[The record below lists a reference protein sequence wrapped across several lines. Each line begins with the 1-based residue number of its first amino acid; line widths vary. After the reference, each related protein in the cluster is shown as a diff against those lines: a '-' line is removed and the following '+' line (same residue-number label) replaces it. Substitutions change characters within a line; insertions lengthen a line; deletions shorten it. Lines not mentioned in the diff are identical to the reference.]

1 MNKYNDN
8 RKNKNQ
14 HGQKNNSDEADKFKT
29 MFLNDWI
36 SKDLMQNS
44 GKYKN
49 AIEFA
54 EQFGKE
60 IVSQGLTTSQIRN
73 FFGEVRRIQMKGIEN
88 EKTAFLLLK
97 PKLAYAAKR
106 AERTGAVMFKD
117 IVLKAHDVVMEAHDV
132 VMEAKD
138 NNGEF
143 KARFKNFVDF
153 LEAILAY
160 HKVYGGK

>member
-1 MNKYNDN
+1 
-8 RKNKNQ
+8 
-14 HGQKNNSDEADKFKT
+14 
-29 MFLNDWI
+29 
-36 SKDLMQNS
+36 MQSS
-44 GKYKN
+44 GSYKN

-54 EQFGKE
+54 EQFGEE
-60 IVSQGLTTSQIRN
+60 IVRQGLTTSQIRN

-106 AERTGAVMFKD
+106 AAKQGADMFKD
-117 IVLKAHDVVMEAHDV
+117 VILKAHEV

-138 NNGEF
+138 NDDEF
-143 KARFKNFVDF
+143 EARFKNFVDF

-160 HKVYGGK
+160 HKVHEKDKRN